1 MKPDPHAVLGF
12 LTELLMVE
20 VAPKAQPP
28 YLGGTIGMVGTALA
42 VLTEEWDRAASRLV
56 EENRAIRALFR
67 RAERV
72 RLDPLLADEL
82 RALAGTEDDDLR
94 ISALDR
100 GNTGLRA
107 ALIRLQI
114 AVETAVDEA
123 SKALNEAIWAE
134 LSASTERRRQASAP
148 F

>member
-114 AVETAVDEA
+114 AVETPEDEA

>member
-1 MKPDPHAVLGF
+1 MKPDPHAVLGY
-12 LTELLMVE
+12 LTELLMVS

-28 YLGGTIGMVGTALA
+28 YLGGTIAMVGTALA

-56 EENRAIRALFR
+56 EENRAMRAIFR

-82 RALAGTEDDDLR
+82 RALAGGEDDDLR
-94 ISALDR
+94 ISALDAA
-100 GNTGLRA
+100 NTGLRA
-107 ALIRLQI
+107 ALIRLHA
-114 AVETAVDEA
+114 AVEPADDEA

-134 LSASTERRRQASAP
+134 LTASTVRRRQASAP

>member
-1 MKPDPHAVLGF
+1 MKPDPQAVLGY
-12 LTELLMVE
+12 LTELLMVT
-20 VAPKAQPP
+20 VAPNAQPP

-72 RLDPLLADEL
+72 RLDPFLADEL
-82 RALAGTEDDDLR
+82 RALAGGEDDDLH
-94 ISALDR
+94 ISSLDCA
-100 GNTGLRA
+100 NTGLRA
-107 ALIRLQI
+107 ALIRLHSS
-114 AVETAVDEA
+114 VEAAGDDA

-134 LSASTERRRQASAP
+134 LTASTVRRRQASAP